1 MSDKNELRYRAG
13 IIKERGIEMELAV
26 RAGRIAKLVLQL
38 VGVRDGITARLIIKE
53 ASNSL
58 VELDKWWEGGRE
70 PVPGPEVEP

>member
-1 MSDKNELRYRAG
+1 MSDKNELRYRAA

-53 ASNSL
+53 AANSL
-58 VELDKWWEGGRE
+58 VELDKWWEGGRD
-70 PVPGPEVEP
+70 GPEVKP